1 MKTQT
6 LQPRFEILEQDL
18 GGTLGVFARKIG
30 KAESEPLRY
39 KDDETFPAAST
50 IKVFVLQTL
59 LEQVQ
64 GGALRL
70 EDELTL
76 RTEDQVTG
84 SGILKALSPDR
95 TYTLHDL
102 ATLMVII
109 SDNTATNLL
118 VGHLGIDAINA
129 VCAQHGWTDTFL
141 AGKLQQKDN
150 TSMSRT
156 SPRDLGSYFESLWTG
171 KLLDEPL
178 TQTAKS
184 IYYRQHYTDQL
195 GRDLGYDS
203 YSTET
208 GVSTLRIASK
218 SGSIRGVRNDAGVVS
233 DDGVTY
239 TLAVM
244 TKDCQ
249 DLRFHADNLGSR
261 IISQVSRVTYEHY
274 KAEA

>member
-6 LQPRFEILEQDL
+6 LQQHFETLEQEL
-18 GGTLGVFARKIG
+18 GGTLGVFAHEISKP
-30 KAESEPLRY
+30 ESEPLRY

-64 GGALRL
+64 SGTLRL

-76 RTEDQVTG
+76 KTEDQVTG

-95 TYTLHDL
+95 AYTLQDL
-102 ATLMVII
+102 ATLMVIV

-118 VGHLGIDAINA
+118 IGHLGVNAINA

-156 SPRDLGSYFESLWTG
+156 SPRDLGTYFEKLWNG
-171 KLLDEPL
+171 ELLDDPL
-178 TQTAKS
+178 TQSAKS
-184 IYYRQHYTDQL
+184 IYQRQHYTDQL
-195 GRDLGYDS
+195 GRDLGYDA

-208 GVSTLRIASK
+208 GLSSLRIASK
-218 SGSIRGVRNDAGVVS
+218 SGSIRGVRNDAGIIS
-233 DDGVTY
+233 DGGKTY
-239 TLAVM
+239 ALAVM

-249 DLRFHADNLGSR
+249 DLRFYVDNLGSR
-261 IISQVSRVTYEHY
+261 IISQVSRVIYEYY
-274 KAEA
+274 KTEE